1 MDRIPSSNS
10 SGSMGSKPPRSEED
24 SEKKVF
30 SYRRGE
36 KSKASPTKVPQQET
50 DKNLK
55 SKTLSEHSIEQFS
68 GSPSQSPNSRLLS
81 GSDTGSSGFDS
92 SRFSDRSGELKASR
106 FWATDSDSDSDYDSE
121 DDEESNSDFS
131 KISHPIDSL
140 DDSNDVVFFLPSGS
154 DYNDE
159 GVHSPSSEQGSPS
172 YPKPRKSLGS
182 IPSASDTETEDIVSS
197 KEVDSEETG
206 EQLRVTRHISREN
219 DRKWVIR
226 SRSIS
231 KDEEFARDIF
241 SADQSEADLLNS
253 FDNPNIIGFL
263 GFEAHET
270 EAEYRTTLCMQDGG
284 VNATDAAKK
293 MAQAPSVDSLKLWAE
308 DLAKGLEYLK
318 NNKIMHR
325 DIKPKNL
332 LIHPVDNHL
341 RIADLGNATK
351 IEDHFPSD
359 STGSGMFAAPETLRG
374 ETQGFEADIYSA
386 GMSLISIFMD
396 AGLIELGSWS
406 EFYALRKN
414 KAPIPLKPGYK
425 DDLTAAKLVE
435 TSQRMTNKDP
445 TLRPTAEEV
454 IQTLSALDR
463 SP

>member
-1 MDRIPSSNS
+1 MDRIPFSNS
-10 SGSMGSKPPRSEED
+10 SGSMGSKPTRSEED

-30 SYRRGE
+30 SCRRGE
-36 KSKASPTKVPQQET
+36 KSEADPTKVPQQET
-50 DKNLK
+50 DKNLE
-55 SKTLSEHSIEQFS
+55 SKTLSEHSIEQLS

-81 GSDTGSSGFDS
+81 GSDTGSSSSDS
-92 SRFSDRSGELKASR
+92 GRFSDRSDELHASR
-106 FWATDSDSDSDYDSE
+106 FWATDSDSDYDSE
-121 DDEESNSDFS
+121 DDEESYSDFS
-131 KISHPIDSL
+131 NISHPIDSFE
-140 DDSNDVVFFLPSGS
+140 DRNDVVFFLPSGN
-154 DYNDE
+154 DYSDE
-159 GVHSPSSEQGSPS
+159 GVHSPSSDQGSPS
-172 YPKPRKSLGS
+172 FPNPRKSLGS

-231 KDEEFARDIF
+231 KDEECARDIF

-270 EAEYRTTLCMQDGG
+270 EAEYCTTLCMQDGG

-308 DLAKGLEYLK
+308 DLANGLKYLK
-318 NNKIMHR
+318 NNKVMHR

-351 IEDHFPSD
+351 IKDRLPSD

-386 GMSLISIFMD
+386 GMSLISIFMV
-396 AGLIELGSWS
+396 AGLIDLGSWS

-414 KAPIPLKPGYK
+414 KAPIPLKPDYK
-425 DDLTAAKLVE
+425 DDLTAATLVE

-445 TLRPTAEEV
+445 TLRPTVEEV

>member
-1 MDRIPSSNS
+1 
-10 SGSMGSKPPRSEED
+10 
-24 SEKKVF
+24 
-30 SYRRGE
+30 
-36 KSKASPTKVPQQET
+36 
-50 DKNLK
+50 
-55 SKTLSEHSIEQFS
+55 
-68 GSPSQSPNSRLLS
+68 
-81 GSDTGSSGFDS
+81 
-92 SRFSDRSGELKASR
+92 
-106 FWATDSDSDSDYDSE
+106 
-121 DDEESNSDFS
+121 
-131 KISHPIDSL
+131 
-140 DDSNDVVFFLPSGS
+140 
-154 DYNDE
+154 
-159 GVHSPSSEQGSPS
+159 
-172 YPKPRKSLGS
+172 
-182 IPSASDTETEDIVSS
+182 
-197 KEVDSEETG
+197 
-206 EQLRVTRHISREN
+206 
-219 DRKWVIR
+219 
-226 SRSIS
+226 
-231 KDEEFARDIF
+231 
-241 SADQSEADLLNS
+241 
-253 FDNPNIIGFL
+253 
-263 GFEAHET
+263 
-270 EAEYRTTLCMQDGG
+270 MQDGG

-308 DLAKGLEYLK
+308 DLANGLEYLK

-396 AGLIELGSWS
+396 AGLIDLGSWS

-414 KAPIPLKPGYK
+414 KASIPLKPDYK
-425 DDLTAAKLVE
+425 DDLTAATLVE

>member
-10 SGSMGSKPPRSEED
+10 SGSMGSKPPRNEEED
-24 SEKKVF
+24 TKKKAF
-30 SYRRGE
+30 PYRRGQ
-36 KSKASPTKVPQQET
+36 KSKAGPVKVPQQET
-50 DKNLK
+50 DKNLE
-55 SKTLSEHSIEQFS
+55 SKTLGEHSIEQLS

-81 GSDTGSSGFDS
+81 GSDIGSPGFDS
-92 SRFSDRSGELKASR
+92 GNKLNASR
-106 FWATDSDSDSDYDSE
+106 FWATDSDYDSE
-121 DDEESNSDFS
+121 DDEESYSGFS
-131 KISHPIDSL
+131 KISRPLNSLEDS
-140 DDSNDVVFFLPSGS
+140 DDVVFFLPSDS
-154 DYNDE
+154 DYSDE
-159 GVHSPSSEQGSPS
+159 GVHSPSSDQSSPF

-182 IPSASDTETEDIVSS
+182 IPSASDTQTEDIVSS
-197 KEVDSEETG
+197 KEVDYEETG
-206 EQLRVTRHISREN
+206 EQLKVTRHISREN
-219 DRKWVIR
+219 DRKWVTR
-226 SRSIS
+226 SRSIP
-231 KDEEFARDIF
+231 KNNDYAWDIF
-241 SADQSEADLLNS
+241 LGDQSEADLLS
-253 FDNPNIIGFL
+253 SVDDPNIIGFL
-263 GFEAHET
+263 GFEATET
-270 EAEYRTTLCMQDGG
+270 QKEYCTTLCMQDGG

-293 MAQAPSVDSLKLWAE
+293 MAEAPSLDSLKLWAE
-308 DLAKGLEYLK
+308 DLAKGLKYLK
-318 NNKIMHR
+318 NNKVMHR

-351 IEDHFPSD
+351 IEDRLPSD

-396 AGLIELGSWS
+396 AGLIDLGSWS

-414 KAPIPLKPGYK
+414 KASIPLKPDYK
-425 DDLTAAKLVE
+425 DDLTAATLVE

>member
-10 SGSMGSKPPRSEED
+10 SGSMGSKPTRSEEKD
-24 SEKKVF
+24 TEKKPF
-30 SYRRGE
+30 SYRRGQ
-36 KSKASPTKVPQQET
+36 KSEAGPVKVPQRET
-50 DKNLK
+50 DKNLA
-55 SKTLSEHSIEQFS
+55 SKTLNEHSIAQFS

-92 SRFSDRSGELKASR
+92 GRFSDRSHESKASR
-106 FWATDSDSDSDYDSE
+106 FWATDSDYDSDSE
-121 DDEESNSDFS
+121 DDEKSCGDFS
-131 KISHPIDSL
+131 DISRPIDSL
-140 DDSNDVVFFLPSGS
+140 EDSNDVVFFLPSDS
-154 DYNDE
+154 DYGDE
-159 GVHSPSSEQGSPS
+159 GVHSPSSDQSSPS

-182 IPSASDTETEDIVSS
+182 IPSASDTQTEDIVSS
-197 KEVDSEETG
+197 KEVDYEETG
-206 EQLRVTRHISREN
+206 EQLKVTRHISREN
-219 DRKWVIR
+219 DRKWVTR
-226 SRSIS
+226 SRSIP
-231 KDEEFARDIF
+231 KDNDYAWDIF
-241 SADQSEADLLNS
+241 LGDQSEADLLSS
-253 FDNPNIIGFL
+253 FDDPNIIGFL
-263 GFEAHET
+263 GFEATET
-270 EAEYRTTLCMQDGG
+270 QKEYCTTLCMQDGG

-293 MAQAPSVDSLKLWAE
+293 MAEAPSVDSLKLWAE
-308 DLAKGLEYLK
+308 DLAKGLKYLK

-351 IEDHFPSD
+351 IEDRLPSD

-396 AGLIELGSWS
+396 AGLIDLGSWS

-414 KAPIPLKPGYK
+414 KSPTPLKPGYK
-425 DDLTAAKLVE
+425 DDLTAATLVE